1 MKETLDEKIDGA
13 PISPIAGH
21 NRSINDTI
29 DDGRGG
35 PDLLVELPSMHQ
47 ETLRGGKKPAILIN
61 QDSQQEERFTPL
73 MDPPTKSQLVVKGK
87 LAQKDQDRLKT
98 QVERS
103 IDDS

>member
-13 PISPIAGH
+13 PISATQGH
-21 NRSINDTI
+21 TRSINETI
-29 DDGRGG
+29 NDGRGT
-35 PDLLVELPSMHQ
+35 DLLVELPSMHQ

-61 QDSQQEERFTPL
+61 LDSQQEERFTPL

-87 LAQKDQDRLKT
+87 LAQKDKDRLKT
-98 QVERS
+98 LVERS

>member
-35 PDLLVELPSMHQ
+35 PDLLVELPSMY
-47 ETLRGGKKPAILIN
+47 
-61 QDSQQEERFTPL
+61 
-73 MDPPTKSQLVVKGK
+73 
-87 LAQKDQDRLKT
+87 
-98 QVERS
+98 
-103 IDDS
+103 